1 MASTTNRQQAL
12 THTLTVLN
20 KHYAPTDPEKMPVL
34 EQLLYGVLREGATR
48 AQADESFRNLRE
60 RFYDWNEI
68 RVSSVAEVEAALE
81 TLPDASTKAPR
92 IIGVLQEVFE
102 KNFAFNLDEID
113 KKGLKNAARE
123 LGRMPDV
130 TNFAAAWVMQ
140 QALNGHALPLDE
152 PTMRVL
158 RRLGIVEPDAEQLES
173 LRSTLEHYVPK
184 AKGPMFN
191 EVMSLVA
198 KDFCWESHPHC
209 SACPLLK
216 ECPTGQANKHEGEP
230 RPPRIK
236 PR

>member
-12 THTLTVLN
+12 TQTLSLLK
-20 KHYAPTDPEKMPVL
+20 KHYEPPDPASKPVL
-34 EQLLYGVLREGATR
+34 EQLVYGVLREGATR
-48 AQADESFRNLRE
+48 DQADAAFE
-60 RFYDWNEI
+60 RLQTRFFDWNEV
-68 RVSSVAEVEAALE
+68 RVSSPPEVEAVLE
-81 TLPDASTKAPR
+81 PLPDAALKAPR
-92 IIGVLQEVFE
+92 VVGILQEVFE
-102 KNFAFNLDEID
+102 KNFSFSLDEID

-140 QALNGHALPLDE
+140 QALGGHALPLDE

-158 RRLGIVEPDAEQLES
+158 RRLGVVEPDAEQHES

-184 AKGPMFN
+184 AKGPLFN

-198 KDFCWESHPHC
+198 KDFCWDADPHC
-209 SACPLLK
+209 QACPLLK
-216 ECPTGQANKHEGEP
+216 ECPTGQDRVRQGES
-230 RPPRIK
+230 RVRLK